1 MSIVCTYQLEL
12 LHKINIFL
20 PVYVLAVSW
29 HPVHESLF
37 ASGGG
42 DGSILFWTIGWVWLI
57 KCRVCSSG
65 ICSFLV
71 FWSCFRNEREI
82 GGMESAHDSFIWN
95 LSWHPLG
102 HILVSC
108 SSDHTSKFWCRNRPG
123 EEMRDKYNTASAL
136 ITDESVEGEST
147 YQLPTYVP

>member
-1 MSIVCTYQLEL
+1 ML
-12 LHKINIFL
+12 
-20 PVYVLAVSW
+20 
-29 HPVHESLF
+29 
-37 ASGGG
+37 
-42 DGSILFWTIGWVWLI
+42 GWLGFI
-57 KCRVCSSG
+57 
-65 ICSFLV
+65 
-71 FWSCFRNEREI
+71 FRNEREI

-136 ITDESVEGEST
+136 LTEDTGEGETSQMIAT
-147 YQLPTYVP
+147 GFVENRILIMTITLPG

>member
-1 MSIVCTYQLEL
+1 ML
-12 LHKINIFL
+12 
-20 PVYVLAVSW
+20 
-29 HPVHESLF
+29 
-37 ASGGG
+37 
-42 DGSILFWTIGWVWLI
+42 DLI
-57 KCRVCSSG
+57 
-65 ICSFLV
+65 
-71 FWSCFRNEREI
+71 FRNEREI

-136 ITDESVEGEST
+136 ITEDTGEGTKIYNILPCKKVISQILKMSQTIT
-147 YQLPTYVP
+147 YL

>member
-1 MSIVCTYQLEL
+1 M
-12 LHKINIFL
+12 
-20 PVYVLAVSW
+20 AW

-42 DGSILFWTIGWVWLI
+42 DGSILFWSVGWVVKFLLI
-57 KCRVCSSG
+57 VLTACDRLLAFASDS
-65 ICSFLV
+65 
-71 FWSCFRNEREI
+71 RNEREI
-82 GGMESAHDSFIWN
+82 GGMESAHDSFIWS

-123 EEMRDKYNTASAL
+123 EEMRDRYNTASAL
-136 ITDESVEGEST
+136 IMEDTVEGKRAMTCSSCH
-147 YQLPTYVP
+147 

>member
-1 MSIVCTYQLEL
+1 ML
-12 LHKINIFL
+12 LHVLKFRSVLVNKLRKIFCNSKRRMGEYFSSLKI
-20 PVYVLAVSW
+20 LACTVW
-29 HPVHESLF
+29 YD
-37 ASGGG
+37 SG
-42 DGSILFWTIGWVWLI
+42 S
-57 KCRVCSSG
+57 VCYAVCVG
-65 ICSFLV
+65 P
-71 FWSCFRNEREI
+71 CFRNEREI

-136 ITDESVEGEST
+136 ITEDTVEGSEVLCTPSAT
-147 YQLPTYVP
+147 VAL